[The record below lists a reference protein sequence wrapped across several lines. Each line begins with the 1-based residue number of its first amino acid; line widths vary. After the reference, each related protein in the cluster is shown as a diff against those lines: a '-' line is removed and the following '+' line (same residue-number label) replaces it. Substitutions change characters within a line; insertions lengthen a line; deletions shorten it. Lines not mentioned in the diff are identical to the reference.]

1 MILWDQFGHRS
12 LKIDDNLICNKFP
25 PLLGTVVACRKPNIC
40 NPGGHTILP
49 TTISSKSDQNLKN
62 PDFGEGKFLNVSH
75 YVKRSFLTL
84 WDQFGHRGL
93 KFNDCAHDIPPFG
106 KKHVHGQTAS
116 TTLQKPILK
125 EIRLRPKKLDLS
137 GASLKVSF
145 YYQKL

>member
-1 MILWDQFGHRS
+1 MGQ
-12 LKIDDNLICNKFP
+12 
-25 PLLGTVVACRKPNIC
+25 
-40 NPGGHTILP
+40 
-49 TTISSKSDQNLKN
+49 
-62 PDFGEGKFLNVSH
+62 GKFLNVSH

-84 WDQFGHRGL
+84 WDQFGHRRL